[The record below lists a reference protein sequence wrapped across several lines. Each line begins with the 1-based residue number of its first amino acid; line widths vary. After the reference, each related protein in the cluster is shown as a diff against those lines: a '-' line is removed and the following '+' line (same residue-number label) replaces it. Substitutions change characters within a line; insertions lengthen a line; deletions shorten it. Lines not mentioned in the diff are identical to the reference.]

1 MFSLAKENI
10 KIAFDSIKSQLL
22 RTILTVLIIAI
33 GIMALVGILS
43 GVAALENTISSN
55 FSSMGSN
62 TLNIRQYEPTIRIS
76 TGGPSRQRERTK
88 INPVINYRNI
98 KEFENNY
105 NFPFTNVGVS
115 FYGTRS
121 AEVKHENNKT
131 DPEVAV
137 IGSNENFIEN
147 SGLEIENGRS
157 LNVFDVD
164 NSNAVCVIGS
174 DVQKALFPKEN
185 PIDKTISIRGSKF
198 KVVGV
203 LKEKGSTFG
212 NNQDLRIIIPI
223 QKARSIYTNAN
234 INYDLSIKVDKF
246 DMLEGAQEDAI
257 VTFRN
262 IRGLNPV
269 ETNDFGITRSDDLL
283 NRVTENTSTL
293 YIAAWVISIITIFG
307 STIALMNIMLVSVSE
322 RTREIGV
329 RKALGAKSKTIA
341 FQFFIETVI
350 IGQLGGILGIILGIL
365 IGWGMSKAFNLDFV
379 TPWVAM
385 IWATTIAFVVAVVSG
400 LYPATKAAKLDP
412 IESLRYE

>member
-1 MFSLAKENI
+1 MFSLAKEI
-10 KIAFDSIKSQLL
+10 IRIALDSIRSQLL

-43 GVAALENTISSN
+43 GVSALENTISSN

-62 TLNIRQYEPTIRIS
+62 TFNMQRYEFTAQRQS
-76 TGGPSRQRERTK
+76 SRERQK
-88 INPVINYRNI
+88 INPVLSYRNI
-98 KEFENNY
+98 KDFEENY
-105 NFPFTNVGVS
+105 DFPFTSVGIS
-115 FYGTRS
+115 FFGTS
-121 AEVKHENNKT
+121 FAEVKYENNKT

-137 IGSNENFIEN
+137 LGSNENFIEN
-147 SGLEIENGRS
+147 SGLEIANGRS
-157 LNVFDVD
+157 LNVFDIE

-174 DVQKALFPKEN
+174 DLQKALFPETN
-185 PIDKTISIRGSKF
+185 PVGKTISVRGSKF
-198 KVVGV
+198 KIIGV

-212 NNQDLRIIIPI
+212 NNQDLRVIMPI
-223 QKARSIYTNAN
+223 QKARSIYTNPN
-234 INYDLSIKVDKF
+234 INYSLSVKVDKSSVL
-246 DMLEGAQEDAI
+246 DGAQQDAI
-257 VTFRN
+257 LTFRN
-262 IRGLNPV
+262 IRGLKPV
-269 ETNDFGITRSDDLL
+269 EKNDFGIVKSDDLL
-283 NRVTENTSTL
+283 VRATENIDAL
-293 YIAAWVISIITIFG
+293 YIAAWIISIITIFG

-341 FQFFIETVI
+341 FQFFMETVI

-365 IGWGMSKAFNLDFV
+365 IGMAVAKGFELDFS

-385 IWATTIAFVVAVVSG
+385 IWATSIAFIVAVVSG

>member
-1 MFSLAKENI
+1 MFSLAREII
-10 KIAFDSIKSQLL
+10 KIALNSIKSQLL

-43 GVAALENTISSN
+43 GVSALENTISGS
-55 FSSMGSN
+55 FSSMGAN
-62 TLNIRQYEPTIRIS
+62 TFNIQRYEFTARRQS
-76 TGGPSRQRERTK
+76 SRERQK

-98 KEFENNY
+98 KDFEDNY
-105 NFPFTNVGVS
+105 NFPFTKVGVS
-115 FYGTRS
+115 FSGTS
-121 AEVKHENNKT
+121 FAEVKYENTKT

-137 IGSNENFIEN
+137 IGSNESFIEN

-157 LNVFDVD
+157 LNVFDIE

-174 DVQKALFPKEN
+174 DLQKALFPDEN
-185 PIDKTISIRGSKF
+185 PIDKTISVRGSKF
-198 KVVGV
+198 KVIGV

-212 NNQDLRIIIPI
+212 NNQDLRMIIPI
-223 QKARSIYTNAN
+223 QKARSIYTNTN
-234 INYDLSIKVDKF
+234 INYNLSIKVDKK

-257 VTFRN
+257 LTFRN

-269 ETNDFGITRSDDLL
+269 EKNDFGIERSDDLL
-283 NRVTENTSTL
+283 NRAAENTSTL
-293 YIAAWVISIITIFG
+293 YIAAWIISIITIFG

-341 FQFFIETVI
+341 FQFFMETVI
-350 IGQLGGILGIILGIL
+350 IGQLGGILGIMLGIL
-365 IGWGMSKAFNLDFV
+365 IGWGVAKGFELDFS

-385 IWATTIAFVVAVVSG
+385 IWATSIAFIVAVVSG